1 VEVFLVSVIV
11 VIVLAEEVMQ
21 SGERIE
27 LSLIVQVVPYSAGG
41 HTGLLG
47 ACTIAELD
55 GSPGIV
61 NLEDIADGRVT
72 DDVATVSQVTDKRRQ
87 IPRYAMAAWLW
98 FKCYIDVLVI
108 CPDETT
114 ATWYAEPLPTALDDC
129 LYRPKALLPSR
140 VPAITDPGQVAADPD
155 MAVLSVAYHG
165 QDPAVAGAF
174 VEGIGIL
181 GPERGEDY
189 YEYANILS
197 PQQVRDLL
205 EAVMTAYHPPRVSAF
220 AKRHYG
226 EGLAEGESK
235 GESKGEIK
243 GERHT
248 IRMVLKARG
257 LSLTE
262 DQSSLIETCDDLTTL
277 RKWSDTAVTA
287 KDASDIFD

>member
-1 VEVFLVSVIV
+1 VPSEWHDAVVGLIKDRPELPVEILRDIMGVDIPDQPAWLAPEVLNDRPSSDLITDKMILVGPQYAPVRVILVEVQ
-11 VIVLAEEVMQ
+11 AEE
-21 SGERIE
+21 
-27 LSLIVQVVPYSAGG
+27 SA
-41 HTGLLG
+41 
-47 ACTIAELD
+47 
-55 GSPGIV
+55 
-61 NLEDIADGRVT
+61 
-72 DDVATVSQVTDKRRQ
+72 DKRRQ

-98 FKCYIDVLVI
+98 FKCYTDVLVI
-108 CPDETT
+108 CPDEKT

-165 QDPAVAGAF
+165 QDPAVAEAF

-189 YEYANILS
+189 YEYANVLS

-205 EAVMTAYHPPRVSAF
+205 EAVMTTYHPPRVSAL

-226 EGLAEGESK
+226 EGFTE
-235 GESKGEIK
+235 GEIK

-257 LSLTE
+257 LSLTG

-277 RKWSDTAVTA
+277 RKWSDAALTA
-287 KDASDIFD
+287 KDTSDIFD